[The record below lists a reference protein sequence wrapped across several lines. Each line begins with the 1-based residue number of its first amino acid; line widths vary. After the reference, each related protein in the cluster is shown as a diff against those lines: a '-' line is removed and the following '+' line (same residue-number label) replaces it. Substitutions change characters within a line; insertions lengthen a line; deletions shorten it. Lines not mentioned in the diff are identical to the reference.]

1 MRRKKIKGL
10 SHRYKAVH
18 FAEPPAKL
26 KQGAMTETPKM
37 KANEPYEKSRKGTR
51 S

>member
-10 SHRYKAVH
+10 TRYKAVH

-26 KQGAMTETPKM
+26 KQGAMTETPRM
-37 KANEPYEKSRKGTR
+37 KANEPYERSRKGTR